1 MVITSTTPV
10 DHVPGESFFVSC
22 LQKNISFL
30 IDNKIIKKGKLLLF
44 RRTHYFIQITI
55 MSEKGFKENIDI
67 PIPFKIE
74 DYADEGLIYFD
85 YRTKSLEVEAI
96 PRIPEKVTSTYFD
109 KILEI
114 QAA

>member
-1 MVITSTTPV
+1 MVITSTAPL
-10 DHVPGESFFVSC
+10 DHVPGEYFFISC
-22 LQKNISFL
+22 LQKNINFL
-30 IDNKIIKKGKLLLF
+30 IDNKTIKRGRLLLF
-44 RRTHYFIQITI
+44 RRTHYFIQLTL
-55 MSEKGFKENIDI
+55 MSDKGTKENIDV

-74 DYADEGLIYFD
+74 DYSDEGLIYFD